1 MTQIPPLR
9 AHRVEIPEIE
19 AQRKEIHANHRELR
33 MAEVRLTQLG
43 NRREQAEVE
52 DARDAVAAK
61 RAGKKDPGDKHQKKL
76 EGEIEK
82 AQREVD
88 VLKGLQ
94 TELEQEAWELM
105 RDHAHE
111 ITEALNTNLEDLNT
125 RQLEAITQLEA
136 VRAQRQGTLRTLETV
151 SSFTPPEQPEAQG
164 NGTDTFEVVV
174 HNRANFHRLDDQQL
188 QKVIAQL
195 KAEAGHREDLQSF
208 IEQEQGTQDI
218 FFPGT
223 ASMPKPPGRVAFEE
237 RKAAREAARAAEGNG
252 G

>member
-9 AHRVEIPEIE
+9 AHGVEIPEIE

-43 NRREQAEVE
+43 NRREQAKVE
-52 DARDAVAAK
+52 DTRDAVAAK

-82 AQREVD
+82 GQREVD

-105 RDHAHE
+105 REHSAE
-111 ITEALNTNLEDLNT
+111 IIRALNENLENLNAIQLKAIS
-125 RQLEAITQLEA
+125 QLET
-136 VRAQRQGTLRTLETV
+136 VRAERQGTLRALEMVGRFVPTEV
-151 SSFTPPEQPEAQG
+151 PEAEGPGQDYWELSL
-164 NGTDTFEVVV
+164 N
-174 HNRANFHRLDDQQL
+174 HNTSTLFKMDDQAIGRTL
-188 QKVIAQL
+188 AQL
-195 KAEAGHREDLQSF
+195 KAEAGHREELES
-208 IEQEQGTQDI
+208 IAAQEQDTVDV

-223 ASMPKPPGRVAFEE
+223 ASLPQPEGYKLFLQ
-237 RKAAREAARAAEGNG
+237 RKAERTAERNG
-252 G
+252 E

>member
-1 MTQIPPLR
+1 MTQLPPLK
-9 AHRVEIPEIE
+9 AHGVHFEEIE
-19 AQRKEIHANHRELR
+19 SKRAEMNETRHALR
-33 MAEVRLTQLG
+33 QAEVRLQQLE
-43 NRREQAEVE
+43 NSREQAKQE
-52 DARDAVAAK
+52 DVKAAVAAK
-61 RAGKKDPGDKHQKKL
+61 RKGQKDPGDKHQKKL

-136 VRAQRQGTLRTLETV
+136 VRAERQGTLRSLELVGGFVPTEV
-151 SSFTPPEQPEAQG
+151 PEAEGPGQDYWELSL
-164 NGTDTFEVVV
+164 N
-174 HNRANFHRLDDQQL
+174 HNTSTLFKMDDQAIGRTL
-188 QKVIAQL
+188 AQL
-195 KAEAGHREDLQSF
+195 KAEAGHREELES
-208 IEQEQGTQDI
+208 IAAQEQTTQDI
-218 FFPGT
+218 FFPG
-223 ASMPKPPGRVAFEE
+223 AANLPQPEGYKHFLQ
-237 RKAAREAARAAEGNG
+237 RKAERAG